1 MDASQ
6 GIQEL
11 KELKGA
17 KDAAGKS
24 AKVLS
29 FEEAKIAR
37 QIKEA
42 GTAAGVAARQA
53 QELADKRAEAQRS
66 AFTVI
71 SRGADEVG
79 TSHQLAAGQV
89 GNLTAQ
95 FNDIG
100 VMLAAGQNPL
110 QLAIQQGTQ
119 ITQVFGS
126 AGAADAVAMLRQ
138 ALVRMISPL
147 NLITIGGIAAG
158 AAMIQWMT
166 GSSEAAETLED
177 RIEAAG
183 DAIEAFHSKSQKTRL
198 SVADMVE
205 EFGSASPELRL
216 VLADMAAL
224 AKLDA
229 QKAID
234 ATAQSVRNLVLE
246 TSFFDDRN
254 ARGLARDFLGLSSML
269 SSHREMS
276 DIFARNLDLLN
287 SSEDPAKRLSA
298 ALDVREMLLEAAGG
312 LDGLNTRQREFYD
325 GLAAVIRDLEVF
337 AGRLQAPWQELKS
350 TGSDLWASLK
360 TAAGDYLAER
370 LKIETAARNTIAQ
383 LQAEAAL
390 QEAIAIHG
398 EGSLQVAE
406 LRLQAER
413 QAYQAQVDA
422 QEISDELKDALM
434 AAWDAANGVASAD
447 MAGNI
452 TLAADEAHRL
462 KTNLLA
468 AQGKDIMGRIRAN
481 PDFNDPRGESAG
493 AGNPDH
499 VYRDQ
504 GLPRVDLPP
513 NPSKSRSTKRGGASQ
528 HDAERKAIER
538 LIARERERLEILKE
552 TDPVMQEMIRHREV
566 LKDATE
572 AERKAVEAII
582 RERVEEE
589 QALRRTKEASDWLK
603 ATGQDLG
610 EALRTEGDTAAA
622 AWDRVKEAILRA
634 AAEAVLF
641 GKGPLAEF
649 LNLGSG
655 LLGGGG
661 SSGGGADLFG
671 DFVTG
676 LLGFADGRVP
686 PTMIYGDGGNRD
698 DRVPVMLSAGESV
711 ITAKATRRYRPL
723 LQAMNDGV
731 EIPGFATGLIPPAPA
746 GAGAP
751 AAANQ
756 GRSQLTVRILP
767 SPMFEA
773 VVDERA
779 SEIGVELIQDY
790 DHGPAR
796 ATVKDTLEDPYK
808 V

>member
-11 KELKGA
+11 QELKGA

-29 FEEAKIAR
+29 FEEAKAAR
-37 QIKEA
+37 EIKQL
-42 GTAAGVAARQA
+42 GTASGAAASRTQALSAAETAVARDAV
-53 QELADKRAEAQRS
+53 
-66 AFTVI
+66 TV
-71 SRGADEVG
+71 GA
-79 TSHQLAAGQV
+79 SHQLAAGQV

-119 ITQVFGS
+119 ITQVFGNS
-126 AGAADAVAMLRQ
+126 GAANAANMMRQ

-166 GSSEAAETLED
+166 GSAEAAETLED

-183 DAIEAFHSKSQKTRL
+183 DAIEAFSDKSQKTRL
-198 SVADMVE
+198 SVAEMVE

-234 ATAQSVRNLVLE
+234 ATAESVRNLVLE
-246 TSFFDDRN
+246 TSFFDERN
-254 ARGLARDFLGLSSML
+254 SRGLARDFLGLSSML
-269 SSHREMS
+269 STHRELS
-276 DIFARNLDLLN
+276 DVFARNLELLD
-287 SSEDPAKRLSA
+287 SSEDPAKRLAA

-312 LDGLNTRQREFYD
+312 LDGLNASQREFYE

-337 AGRLQAPWQELKS
+337 AGRVQAPWQELQS
-350 TGSDLWASLK
+350 TGSELWQNLQNSAK
-360 TAAGDYLAER
+360 GYLDER

-383 LQAEAAL
+383 LQTEEAL
-390 QEAIAIHG
+390 QEAIATHG
-398 EGSLQVAE
+398 DGSLQAAE

-413 QAYQAQVDA
+413 RAYQQQVDA
-422 QEISDELKDALM
+422 QEISEELKDELM
-434 AAWDAANGVASAD
+434 AAWDAANGVADAD

-462 KTNLLA
+462 KTNLLE
-468 AQGKDIMGRIRAN
+468 AQGNEIMGRIRAN
-481 PDFNDPRGESAG
+481 PDFNDPRGEGAG
-493 AGNPDH
+493 AGNPDYI
-499 VYRDQ
+499 YRDQ
-504 GLPRVDLPP
+504 GLPDVDLPS
-513 NPSKSRSTKRGGASQ
+513 NPRKKRGGGGASQ
-528 HDAERKAIER
+528 HDSERKAIER
-538 LIARERERLEILKE
+538 LIARERERLDVLKE
-552 TDPVMQEMIRHREV
+552 TDPVMQEMIRHRDV
-566 LKDATE
+566 LKDATD

-582 RERVEEE
+582 RKRLEEE
-589 QALRRTKEASDWLK
+589 KALEQTKEAGEWLK

-610 EALRTEGDTAAA
+610 DALTSSGDAAA
-622 AWDRVKEAILRA
+622 DAWDRVKEAIIRA
-634 AAEAVLF
+634 AAEAVFF
-641 GKGPLAEF
+641 GKGPLAELF
-649 LNLGSG
+649 NIGSG
-655 LLGGGG
+655 LFGGGE
-661 SSGGGADLFG
+661 SSGSDGGNIILNA
-671 DFVTG
+671 
-676 LLGFADGRVP
+676 LGFADGTVG
-686 PTMIYGDGGNRD
+686 MVHGDGGNRD
-698 DRVPVMLSAGESV
+698 DKVPAWLSAGESV
-711 ITAKATRRYRPL
+711 ITAKATRRYRPI

-731 EIPGFATGLIPPAPA
+731 EIPGFASGIVP
-746 GAGAP
+746 G
-751 AAANQ
+751 AAASAPPSAAAGQ
-756 GRSQLTVRILP
+756 TRPSVTVRLLP

-773 VVDERA
+773 VVEERA
-779 SEIGVELIQDY
+779 SEISVEVVRDY
-790 DHGPAR
+790 DQGPAR
-796 ATVKDTLEDPYK
+796 STVKDTLEDPYK

>member
-29 FEEAKIAR
+29 FEEEKAAR
-37 QIKEA
+37 QIKQL
-42 GTAAGVAARQA
+42 GTASGAAASRAQA
-53 QELADKRAEAQRS
+53 LGAAES
-66 AFTVI
+66 AIARDAVT
-71 SRGADEVG
+71 VG

-138 ALVRMISPL
+138 ALARMISPL

-183 DAIEAFHSKSQKTRL
+183 DAIEAFHAKSQKTRL
-198 SVADMVE
+198 SVAEMVE
-205 EFGSASPELRL
+205 EFGSASPQLRL

-234 ATAQSVRNLVLE
+234 ATAQSIRNLVLE

-254 ARGLARDFLGLSSML
+254 ARGMARDFLGLSSML

-276 DIFARNLDLLN
+276 DIFARNLELLN
-287 SSEDPAKRLSA
+287 RSEDPAKRLSA

-350 TGSDLWASLK
+350 TGSEVWSNLK
-360 TAAGDYLAER
+360 SAAGDYLAER

-398 EGSLQVAE
+398 EDSLQAAE

-504 GLPRVDLPP
+504 GLPSVDLPP
-513 NPSKSRSTKRGGASQ
+513 NPSKSRRSGAAQ
-528 HDAERKAIER
+528 HDAERKAIEQ
-538 LIARERERLEILKE
+538 LIARERERLDILKE
-552 TDPVMQEMIRHREV
+552 TDPVMQEMIRLRET
-566 LKDATE
+566 LKNATN
-572 AERKAVEAII
+572 AEREAIEEII
-582 RERVEEE
+582 RERMKE
-589 QALRRTKEASDWLK
+589 QEAVNQTNETIEYNKDIVGDAAKALVSS
-603 ATGQDLG
+603 
-610 EALRTEGDTAAA
+610 GDEAAA
-622 AWDRVKEAILRA
+622 SWDRVKEAIA
-634 AAEAVLF
+634 AAALQA
-641 GKGPLAEF
+641 L
-649 LNLGSG
+649 
-655 LLGGGG
+655 LLGEGPWANMFGMGGET
-661 SSGGGADLFG
+661 GGL
-671 DFVTG
+671 TG
-676 LLGFADGRVP
+676 IALDWLGFADGTVG
-686 PTMIYGDGGNRD
+686 MVYGDGGNRD
-698 DRVPVMLSAGESV
+698 DKVPAWLSAGESV

-723 LQAMNDGV
+723 LQAMNDGL
-731 EIPGFATGLIPPAPA
+731 EIPGFATGLIPSAPA

-751 AAANQ
+751 AAAANQ